1 MFGQGLTNL
10 MGPVR
15 QSIASALTGQRVQ
28 QQPETRASLSNPQPL
43 QGTSGE
49 DSNSNGGKEKILS
62 LGP

>member
-43 QGTSGE
+43 QGTTSGE
-49 DSNSNGGKEKILS
+49 DSNSNGGEEKIF
-62 LGP
+62 